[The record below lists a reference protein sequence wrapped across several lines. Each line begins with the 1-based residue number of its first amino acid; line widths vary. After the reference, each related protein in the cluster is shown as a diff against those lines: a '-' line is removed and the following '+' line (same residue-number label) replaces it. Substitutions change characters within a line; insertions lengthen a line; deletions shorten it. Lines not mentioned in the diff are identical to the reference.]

1 MRRRQFIALIGS
13 ATAWPFAGR
22 AQQLS
27 KVHHI
32 AIVHPTRMN
41 PTQMMMELESRVF
54 FTELQRLGYVEG
66 INLTVDRF
74 SLEGQIDFKELIR
87 EAIRRGPEVILTVGS
102 DMAAALQEATKSI
115 PIVAAVADPIA
126 TGLTVSISRPGGNLT
141 GVVIDAG
148 VNVWEKRFEVL
159 REITPAGLR
168 VAFLAAPDVWEGPYG
183 RAVRQAAD
191 RVGISLTLITYN
203 VPFQEAEYRRAF
215 SAMRDGG
222 IGAIAIPDNPV
233 DLAYRKLI
241 VELVQDLRLPAVYPF
256 REFIDEGGLM
266 AYSPNL
272 LELSRHAAHQ
282 VEQIL
287 KGANP
292 GDLPFFQATKFELV
306 INLKSA
312 KALGLTIPPTLLAR
326 ADEVIE

>member
-1 MRRRQFIALIGS
+1 MRRREFIALIGS

-27 KVHHI
+27 RVHHI
-32 AIVHPTRMN
+32 AIVYPT
-41 PTQMMMELESRVF
+41 PMMEEGRVF
-54 FTELQRLGYVEG
+54 FAELQRLGYVEG
-66 INLTVDRF
+66 VNLTVDRF
-74 SLEGQIDFKELIR
+74 SLEGRTDFKELIR
-87 EAIRRGPEVILTVGS
+87 ETIRRGPEVILPVGG
-102 DMAAALQEATKSI
+102 DLAAAIQEATRSI
-115 PIVAAVADPIA
+115 PIVAFVADPIA
-126 TGLTVSISRPGGNLT
+126 TGLTVSLSRPGGNLT

-148 VNVWEKRFEVL
+148 VNVWEKRFEAL
-159 REITPAGLR
+159 REIAPAVLR

-183 RAVRQAAD
+183 RAVRQAGD
-191 RVGISLTLITYN
+191 RVGMSLTLITYDF
-203 VPFQEAEYRRAF
+203 PFQEAEYRRAF
-215 SAMRDGG
+215 SAMRDRG
-222 IGAIAIPDNPV
+222 IGAIAIPDNPE
-233 DLAYRKLI
+233 DFAYRKLI

-272 LELSRHAAHQ
+272 PELSRHAAHQ

-292 GDLPFFQATKFELV
+292 GDLPFFQATKFELI
-306 INLKSA
+306 INLKTA
-312 KALGLTIPPTLLAR
+312 KALGITVPPSLLAR

>member
-1 MRRRQFIALIGS
+1 MRRREFIALIGS

-22 AQQLS
+22 AQQRS

-32 AIVHPTRMN
+32 AAVYPTQMI
-41 PTQMMMELESRVF
+41 QMMMESESRVF
-54 FTELQRLGYVEG
+54 FAELQLLGYVEG

-74 SLEGQIDFKELIR
+74 SLEGRIDIKEL
-87 EAIRRGPEVILTVGS
+87 IRRGPEVIFTVGS
-102 DMAAALQEATKSI
+102 DIAAALQDATKSI
-115 PIVAAVADPIA
+115 PIVAAVVDPIA

-141 GVVIDAG
+141 GVLIDAG
-148 VNVWEKRFEVL
+148 VNLWEKRFEVL

-168 VAFLAAPDVWEGPYG
+168 VAFLATPDVREGPYG

-191 RVGISLTLITYN
+191 RVGISLTLITYDN
-203 VPFQEAEYRRAF
+203 VPVQEAEYRRAF
-215 SAMRDGG
+215 SAMREAG
-222 IGAIAIPDNPV
+222 IGAIAIPDEPG
-233 DLAYRKLI
+233 DFAYRKLI

-272 LELSRHAAHQ
+272 PELSRHAAHQ
-282 VEQIL
+282 VDQIL
-287 KGANP
+287 KGVNP
-292 GDLPFFQATKFELV
+292 GDIPFFQATKFELI
-306 INLKSA
+306 INLKTA
-312 KALGLTIPPTLLAR
+312 KALGVTLPPSLLAR

>member
-1 MRRRQFIALIGS
+1 MRRREFIALIGS

-22 AQQLS
+22 AQQRS

-32 AIVHPTRMN
+32 AAVYPTQMI
-41 PTQMMMELESRVF
+41 QMMMESESRVF
-54 FTELQRLGYVEG
+54 FAELQLLGYVEG

-74 SLEGQIDFKELIR
+74 SLEGRIDIKELIR

-115 PIVAAVADPIA
+115 PIVAAVVDPIA

-168 VAFLAAPDVWEGPYG
+168 VAFLATPDVREGPYG

-191 RVGISLTLITYN
+191 RVGISLTLITYDN
-203 VPFQEAEYRRAF
+203 VPVQEAEYRRAF
-215 SAMRDGG
+215 SAMQDAG
-222 IGAIAIPDNPV
+222 IG
-233 DLAYRKLI
+233 
-241 VELVQDLRLPAVYPF
+241 
-256 REFIDEGGLM
+256 G
-266 AYSPNL
+266 
-272 LELSRHAAHQ
+272 
-282 VEQIL
+282 
-287 KGANP
+287 
-292 GDLPFFQATKFELV
+292 
-306 INLKSA
+306 
-312 KALGLTIPPTLLAR
+312 LLA
-326 ADEVIE
+326 DMNG

>member
-1 MRRRQFIALIGS
+1 M
-13 ATAWPFAGR
+13 
-22 AQQLS
+22 
-27 KVHHI
+27 
-32 AIVHPTRMN
+32 
-41 PTQMMMELESRVF
+41 
-54 FTELQRLGYVEG
+54 
-66 INLTVDRF
+66 
-74 SLEGQIDFKELIR
+74 
-87 EAIRRGPEVILTVGS
+87 
-102 DMAAALQEATKSI
+102 
-115 PIVAAVADPIA
+115 
-126 TGLTVSISRPGGNLT
+126 GLTVSLSRPGGNLT

-148 VNVWEKRFEVL
+148 VHVWEKRFEVL
-159 REITPAGLR
+159 REVTPAGLR
-168 VAFLAAPDVWEGPYG
+168 VAFLAAPNAWEGPYG

-191 RVGISLTLITYN
+191 RVGMSLTLITYD

-215 SAMRDGG
+215 SVMRDTG

-241 VELVQDLRLPAVYPF
+241 VELVQSLRLPAVYPF

-287 KGANP
+287 KGVKP

-306 INLKSA
+306 INLKTA

>member
-1 MRRRQFIALIGS
+1 MRRREFIALIGN
-13 ATAWPFAGR
+13 AIAWPFAGH
-22 AQQLS
+22 AQQLP

-32 AIVHPTRMN
+32 AIVRA
-41 PTQMMMELESRVF
+41 TQMSESDGRVF
-54 FTELQRLGYVEG
+54 FDELQRLGYVEG
-66 INLTVDRF
+66 VNITVDRF
-74 SLEGQIDFKELIR
+74 SLEGRTDFKELIQ
-87 EAIRRGPEVILTVGS
+87 EAIRRGPKVILAVGG
-102 DMAAALQEATKSI
+102 DEAAAVQEATRSI
-115 PIVAAVADPIA
+115 PIVAVVDDPVAM
-126 TGLTVSISRPGGNLT
+126 GLTVSLSHPGGNLT

-148 VNVWEKRFEVL
+148 VHVWEKRFEVL
-159 REITPAGLR
+159 REVTPAGLR
-168 VAFLAAPDVWEGPYG
+168 VAFLAAPNAWEGPYG

-191 RVGISLTLITYN
+191 RVGMSLTLITYD

-215 SAMRDGG
+215 SAMRDTG

-241 VELVQDLRLPAVYPF
+241 VELVQSLRLPAVYPF

-272 LELSRHAAHQ
+272 LELLRHAAHQ

-287 KGANP
+287 RGVNP

-306 INLKSA
+306 INLKTA
-312 KALGLTIPPTLLAR
+312 KALGLTIPPILLAR

>member
-1 MRRRQFIALIGS
+1 MRRREFISLIGF
-13 ATAWPFAGR
+13 ATACPLTSL
-22 AQQLS
+22 AQQVS
-27 KVHHI
+27 KVRHI
-32 AIVHPTRMN
+32 AIVHPT
-41 PTQMMMELESRVF
+41 QMVMESESRAF
-54 FTELQRLGYVEG
+54 FAELRRLGYVEG

-74 SLEGQIDFKELIR
+74 SLEGRIDFKELIR
-87 EAIRRGPEVILTVGS
+87 EAIRRGPEVILTVSS

-115 PIVAAVADPIA
+115 PIVAMVADPIA

-159 REITPAGLR
+159 REITPGGFR
-168 VAFLAAPDVWEGPYG
+168 VAFLAARDVWEGPYG

-191 RVGISLTLITYN
+191 KVGISLILITYD
-203 VPFQEAEYRRAF
+203 VPVQEAGYRAAF
-215 SAMRDGG
+215 SAMRDAG
-222 IGAIAIPDNPV
+222 IGAIAIPDNPG

-272 LELSRHAAHQ
+272 PELSRHAAHQ
-282 VEQIL
+282 VGQIL
-287 KGANP
+287 KGVNP
-292 GDLPFFQATKFELV
+292 GDLPFFQATKFELI
-306 INLKSA
+306 INLKAA
-312 KALGLTIPPTLLAR
+312 KALGIAMPPPLLAR

>member
-1 MRRRQFIALIGS
+1 MRRREFIALIGS

-22 AQQLS
+22 AQQRS

-32 AIVHPTRMN
+32 AAVYPTQVI
-41 PTQMMMELESRVF
+41 QMMMESESRVF
-54 FTELQRLGYVEG
+54 FAELQLLGYVEG

-74 SLEGQIDFKELIR
+74 SLEGRIDIKELIR

-115 PIVAAVADPIA
+115 PIVAAVVDPIA

-168 VAFLAAPDVWEGPYG
+168 VAFLATPDVREGPYG

-191 RVGISLTLITYN
+191 RVGISLTLITYDN
-203 VPFQEAEYRRAF
+203 VPVQEAEYRRAF
-215 SAMRDGG
+215 SAMREAG
-222 IGAIAIPDNPV
+222 IGAIAIPDEPG
-233 DLAYRKLI
+233 DFAYRKLI

-266 AYSPNL
+266 ASVPYRITPSIVACCFSQRTIMDREDNDIGFL
-272 LELSRHAAHQ
+272 WHHLR
-282 VEQIL
+282 
-287 KGANP
+287 
-292 GDLPFFQATKFELV
+292 
-306 INLKSA
+306 INMA
-312 KALGLTIPPTLLAR
+312 
-326 ADEVIE
+326 